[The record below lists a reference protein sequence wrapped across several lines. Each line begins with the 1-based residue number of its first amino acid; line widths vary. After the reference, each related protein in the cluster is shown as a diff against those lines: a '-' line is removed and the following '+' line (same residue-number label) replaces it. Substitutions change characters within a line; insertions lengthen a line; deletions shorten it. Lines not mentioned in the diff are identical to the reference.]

1 MQLVFLNPVCTF
13 QEWNSKKWHMIS
25 CVCCC
30 CAHECDMH
38 QQMASWHCQ
47 VKDVNGGKAC
57 TKPAMMDSTSWIPPH
72 RCLHFPNLQLFGGL
86 VWILVAS
93 SNVPV
98 PLLQGWVMFV
108 SLTTFVMSSAYL
120 VLLITGLADRINADW
135 NSLVSFRQGRAPL
148 RCAWIWFAQ
157 GTFFFFKLAV
167 FDNVATAAA
176 AVAWWMKISDRRLL
190 IVATGVSVS
199 PPTDS
204 KQGFSPARLR
214 ASASVYQ
221 LSCRMRSFGSSFHR
235 KMTPVFQS
243 NQN

>member
-1 MQLVFLNPVCTF
+1 MVEKHAPSRPRWTAQAEFPLTDVYIFLIYSYSAAWCGFWWPPPTCL
-13 QEWNSKKWHMIS
+13 
-25 CVCCC
+25 CRCCRDGWC
-30 CAHECDMH
+30 SSPSPPSSYLPPTSSSSSL
-38 QQMASWHCQ
+38 ASPT
-47 VKDVNGGKAC
+47 V
-57 TKPAMMDSTSWIPPH
+57 STPTGTPW
-72 RCLHFPNLQLFGGL
+72 
-86 VWILVAS
+86 
-93 SNVPV
+93 
-98 PLLQGWVMFV
+98 WV
-108 SLTTFVMSSAYL
+108 S
-120 VLLITGLADRINADW
+120 
-135 NSLVSFRQGRAPL
+135 GRAE
-148 RCAWIWFAQ
+148 RHWGVRGFAQ

-221 LSCRMRSFGSSFHR
+221 LSCRMRSFGSSFQR